1 MERALPLDLVTPDRD
16 NQIAELRA
24 VLVAGF
30 DDADAA
36 LITRALAWMEV
47 RAAKLTLRNGEVL
60 SAHAIAT
67 VAILREFR
75 VDAECLAASMLA
87 YFVESDAAVS
97 ALREKFGARVT
108 ELAQGVARMA
118 MIEGVSAR
126 AAGTGAQAAQHA
138 SWNRMPTGVSRPS
151 STKSVQAASNT

>member
-60 SAHAIAT
+60 
-67 VAILREFR
+67 
-75 VDAECLAASMLA
+75 
-87 YFVESDAAVS
+87 
-97 ALREKFGARVT
+97 
-108 ELAQGVARMA
+108 
-118 MIEGVSAR
+118 
-126 AAGTGAQAAQHA
+126 
-138 SWNRMPTGVSRPS
+138 
-151 STKSVQAASNT
+151 